1 MSISSARDSSAPVFF
16 QILTQTISF
25 LAHQTLRRLKHQF
38 DQLRLEQV
46 QLLPASPRN
55 EVLHNDSSDT
65 SRAVQRLFLP
75 FFSLSHS
82 RVLDFRHCK
91 P

>member
-1 MSISSARDSSAPVFF
+1 M
-16 QILTQTISF
+16 LTQTISF

-46 QLLPASPRN
+46 QLLPASTRN
-55 EVLHNDSSDT
+55 EVLHNDSITSDT

-75 FFSLSHS
+75 FFSLNHS